1 MHENLQFYSILKH
14 FNCKPRFNGVYA
26 RDNLPRVKDGA
37 HVINLYDKQSKG
49 KHWLSLFFAQKIV
62 EYFDSFV
69 TEYNLKEVL
78 SKIKNRS
85 ITHDIFRIQF
95 DDSFI
100 YGSYCIVFM
109 ECMIARKTLLDHI
122 NLFSPSD

>member
-1 MHENLQFYSILKH
+1 M
-14 FNCKPRFNGVYA
+14 
-26 RDNLPRVKDGA
+26 
-37 HVINLYDKQSKG
+37 
-49 KHWLSLFFAQKIV
+49 FFAQKIV

-78 SKIKNRS
+78 SKIKNGS
-85 ITHDIFRIQF
+85 ITNDIFRIQP

-100 YGSYCIVFM
+100 YGSYCIVFI